1 MHKNPLRALCLLTA
15 FALTVC
21 LARPAS
27 AQEDEE
33 SDPVLIK
40 LDRRVTKFLDGV
52 SGDDQQRTSAFDE
65 LLKDSQLTTKSEAV
79 KTLLNQAREIEKK
92 YGKFRESERVSA
104 KRIGSVGKDLVLLKY
119 LFKCETFPVVWY
131 FTYYRDFS
139 RARTA
144 PEDENWVIIAV
155 RFDTQLE
162 LLDQ

>member
-1 MHKNPLRALCLLTA
+1 MPKPPLRTLCLLMA
-15 FALTVC
+15 FAFTSC

-27 AQEDEE
+27 AQEDDE

-65 LLKDSQLTTKSEAV
+65 LLKDSQLPKTSDAF
-79 KTLLNQAREIEKK
+79 KTLLSQSKEIEKK

-119 LFKCETFPVVWY
+119 LFKCEAFPVVWY

-139 RARTA
+139 HARTA